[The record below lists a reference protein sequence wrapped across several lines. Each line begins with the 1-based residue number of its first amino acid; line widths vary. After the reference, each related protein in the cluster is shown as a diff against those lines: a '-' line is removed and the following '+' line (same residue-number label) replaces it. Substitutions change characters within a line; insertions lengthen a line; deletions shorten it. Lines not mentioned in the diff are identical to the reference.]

1 MKKVVFCWEL
11 GGNYGHITSFLPFYR
26 ELVKAGFQVDFV
38 LRDLN
43 FAHQLL
49 GDTGV
54 RYFQAP
60 LPRDERNA
68 AINTYSY
75 TDLLAQIGYLE
86 ADRLT
91 SYVSAWRDLFLV
103 LDADI
108 IIADHAPTA
117 LLAART
123 LGLPATMFGSGFF
136 NPPLQNPLPIFH
148 VWGNVPEAIAHQHN
162 EPVLHSMNAVLTHFN
177 CTPLDAI
184 FNLFEVAERFLCTT
198 PELDHYFN
206 REGDEYWGP
215 YFIDNIGVEPA
226 WPDVPGPKIFA
237 YITPK
242 ITNMEYLLAEL
253 QNIVASKLV
262 HIPRASAEL
271 ISRYSR
277 ADLKIEP
284 SPVKM
289 NAVVGSAQ
297 LVISQSGIGTVSA
310 CALAGVRQV
319 LVPTQLEQRM
329 VCKKLVS
336 LGLAYGVD
344 PEQDF
349 ADYQGTIEKALSCP
363 ILGERIKVFQ
373 QKYFGF
379 DQREQYAVMTE
390 AICDI
395 LSKNE

>member
-26 ELVKAGFQVDFV
+26 ELIKAGFQVDFV

-49 GDTGV
+49 GGVGV

-68 AINTYSY
+68 AINTYSH

-86 ADRLT
+86 TDRLT

-103 LDADI
+103 LGADI

-123 LGLPATMFGSGFF
+123 LGLPATMFGSGFLI
-136 NPPLQNPLPIFH
+136 PPRQSPMPVFH
-148 VWGNVPEAIAHQHN
+148 VWSNVPRHIAYQHD
-162 EPVLHSMNAVLTHFN
+162 EPVLAAVNNVLVHFN
-177 CTPLDAI
+177 GVPMNSICE
-184 FNLFEVAERFLCTT
+184 LFDVAERFLCTT
-198 PELDHYFN
+198 PELDHYLK
-206 REGDEYWGP
+206 REGEEYWGP
-215 YFIDNIGVEPA
+215 YFIDDIGVEPE
-226 WPDVPGPKIFA
+226 WPDVSGPKVFA
-237 YITPK
+237 YITLK
-242 ITNMEYLLAEL
+242 IKNMEYLLEEL
-253 QNIVASKLV
+253 QRLPGSKLI
-262 HIPRASAEL
+262 HIPRASADL
-271 ISRYSR
+271 ISRYSS
-277 ADLKIEP
+277 ADLKIE
-284 SPVKM
+284 SVPVKM
-289 NAVVGSAQ
+289 SAVIKSAH
-297 LVISQSGIGTVSA
+297 LVVNQGGIGTVSA

-329 VCKKLVS
+329 LCKKLVS

-344 PEQDF
+344 PEQEF

-390 AICDI
+390 TICDI
-395 LSKNE
+395 LNEK